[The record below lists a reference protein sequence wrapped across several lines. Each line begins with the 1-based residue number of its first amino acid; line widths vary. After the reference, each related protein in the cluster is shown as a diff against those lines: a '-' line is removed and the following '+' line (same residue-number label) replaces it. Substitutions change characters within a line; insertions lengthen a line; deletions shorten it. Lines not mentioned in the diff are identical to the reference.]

1 MECSC
6 VELNDLPDEILLI
19 IFKKLDNFDIL
30 YSFHGIKSKRLNKII
45 HDPIFTSNLNFV
57 KWSANKFHNKLTSN
71 FALNRFRLQILPDIS
86 MKVKWFYLESSS
98 AKNILRA
105 ADYPNLYGLGLYN
118 INERQLD
125 VFLLVQHF
133 SQLLYVLDGRFS
145 QLHTLI
151 VDLINNV
158 LSTDLIENKCF
169 VLSCA
174 WEISRYEECLLP
186 LIYRMSNIEK
196 LGLYLTIDVNDKFI
210 DGNDLKK
217 NVINRLPQLSVFT
230 FDIRSLMFIDQI
242 NLPSK
247 KDIEESFRDFQ
258 YTKIISYVDYFLEKK
273 TGQCHVFSYPSEM
286 PYYQKI
292 TNNFPDGLYQYQY
305 VRFISL
311 YDEYPFEHEFFIKI
325 SQSFPFMERLSLI
338 NHQSQIHKQSY
349 KLTNHNFNSTIVK
362 YNYLITLDIE
372 EVHDDYIE
380 EFLFNTKTY
389 FHNNIVMSIN
399 YKSLERVT
407 RNFTRD
413 VTRINS
419 AKINEIFLS
428 GEKHYSNSLRDYF
441 PCAIIH

>member
-158 LSTDLIENKCF
+158 LSTDLIENK
-169 VLSCA
+169 
-174 WEISRYEECLLP
+174 
-186 LIYRMSNIEK
+186 
-196 LGLYLTIDVNDKFI
+196 
-210 DGNDLKK
+210 K

-292 TNNFPDGLYQYQY
+292 TNNFPDGLYQYNWRPLSGPISTRSKKKEEDRGNTTKKIIKSIVQQY